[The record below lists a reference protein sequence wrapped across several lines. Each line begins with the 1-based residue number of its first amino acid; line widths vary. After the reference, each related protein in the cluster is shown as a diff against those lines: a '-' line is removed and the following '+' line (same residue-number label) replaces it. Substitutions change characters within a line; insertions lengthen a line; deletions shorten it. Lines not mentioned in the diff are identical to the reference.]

1 MTVCDRARFERTR
14 CGGCGAFCGLSA
26 CVGETG
32 IIGRLL
38 SLLLLSS
45 LKSGP
50 ALSSVTRIS
59 YSIYIYILWQKQS
72 KKNNKSDLF
81 ISFQDQGSIR
91 TAEPK

>member
-1 MTVCDRARFERTR
+1 MTVCERARLERTR
-14 CGGCGAFCGLSA
+14 LGGCGAFCGLSA

-50 ALSSVTRIS
+50 ALSSVYQNFQQHLYLNFMAKTE
-59 YSIYIYILWQKQS
+59 QKEQCS
-72 KKNNKSDLF
+72 
-81 ISFQDQGSIR
+81 
-91 TAEPK
+91 